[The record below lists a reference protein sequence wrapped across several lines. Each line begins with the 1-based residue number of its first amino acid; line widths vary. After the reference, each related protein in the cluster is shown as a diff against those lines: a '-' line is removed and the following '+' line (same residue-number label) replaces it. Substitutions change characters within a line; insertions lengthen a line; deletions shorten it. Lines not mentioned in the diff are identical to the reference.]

1 MAHSRESFIKELR
14 SRVLISPRKTR
25 PLLSSTPIY
34 SALILQDNFHRNLIC
49 GFNQDGDFFYIFV
62 SALGNIRL
70 KSMILIEFYSTLYN
84 TVARK
89 FLRFNSNSIECS
101 GPYLDTAA
109 PSTSQLCY

>member
-1 MAHSRESFIKELR
+1 MAYSRVSFIKELR

-34 SALILQDNFHRNLIC
+34 TALIPLDNFHRNLIC
-49 GFNQDGDFFYIFV
+49 GFNQDGDFFFLIFV
-62 SALGNIRL
+62 PAMGNIRL

-89 FLRFNSNSIECS
+89 LLRFNSNLIEYSIFGHYRS
-101 GPYLDTAA
+101 FD
-109 PSTSQLCY
+109 